1 MVNPIIKFGIPIV
14 GIIVVGLALRE
25 AYATSLG
32 SAGGSIGGFGGGAGD
47 AISGIAKGI
56 GDVPRQVL
64 GGFGEGLSGLSSGI
78 RSFTSLFGIGGSTPP
93 SVESGAT
100 NPTVRQ
106 RFEAPVTAISST
118 TASSNVDN
126 LAYDTS
132 TAYGIRQTLRI

>member
-1 MVNPIIKFGIPIV
+1 MVNPIIKFGIPII

-25 AYATSLG
+25 ASATSLG
-32 SAGGSIGGFGGGAGD
+32 SAGGSLGAFGGGIGGAF
-47 AISGIAKGI
+47 SSVAKGI

-64 GGFGEGLSGLSSGI
+64 GGFGEGFGSLSSGI
-78 RSFTSLFGIGGSTPP
+78 KSFTSIFGIGATPP

-100 NPTVRQ
+100 NPTVKQ
-106 RFEAPVTAISST
+106 RFETPYRVSTST

-132 TAYGIRQTLRI
+132 TAFGLRQKWGF